1 MITKSLDDLL
11 TRLNYTPEER
21 INMIYGNKA
30 NLPLNMGQMVTRE
43 EWPEI
48 PSNMGEIV
56 TTTTNPHQLSEE

>member
-30 NLPLNMGQMVTRE
+30 NLPLNMG
-43 EWPEI
+43 
-48 PSNMGEIV
+48 EIV
-56 TTTTNPHQLSEE
+56 TTTTIPHNPTGNEQV